1 MNTQKSETF
10 LKAKELV
17 EAISDIDAILG
28 DYNYGVKVPS
38 EKNDKKYNIFTR
50 LYRRIHGIR
59 RDYNVYRSQ
68 FSSHFVVRLVEF
80 LADLRAKYEE
90 DLRHLS

>member
-1 MNTQKSETF
+1 MNNQKSETF

-28 DYNYGVKVPS
+28 DYNYGTKVPS
-38 EKNDKKYNIFTR
+38 EKNDKKYDIFTR
-50 LYRRIHGIR
+50 LYRRIHGCR
-59 RDYNVYRSQ
+59 CDYNVYRSQ
-68 FSSHFVVRLVEF
+68 FSSDFVIRLMEF
-80 LADLRAKYEE
+80 LTDLKAKYEE